1 MLGKGGNLVFR
12 GLSVVWEGG
21 MERLRFGADLGEI
34 VRIMYGNQERR
45 KEEVRPFVDHFVADF
60 EIEEDERAEGK

>member
-34 VRIMYGNQERR
+34 ARIMYGNQQRR
-45 KEEVRPFVDHFVADF
+45 EGEFRPFFDRFIADF
-60 EIEEDERAEGK
+60 EIDEDEGTEGK